1 MKRLV
6 LILSLAFFVA
16 CSDEERPQETENIQ
30 NEKADGE
37 FNMTLDGFVPFETDT
52 IVLFE
57 ANNVGELNYH
67 VDTTLHNF
75 NQELEDIR
83 AQHSNV
89 DLILYNLTFNNNI
102 AVVTDLYFLDTENEE
117 VIDVFG
123 TNSFGSP
130 GLWLA
135 VGDLLLGKCPDGWT
149 SAGSYSTS
157 NGIANATKEIL
168 TPGLQGNGDC
178 VQIQYARGLLSVQIC
193 HRKC

>member
-1 MKRLV
+1 MKRLA
-6 LILSLAFFVA
+6 LILSLAFFIS
-16 CSDEERPQETENIQ
+16 CSDQEKLQETEINQ
-30 NEKADGE
+30 NEILG
-37 FNMTLDGFVPFETDT
+37 DGFKISLEGFVHFETDT

-130 GLWLA
+130 ALWLA
-135 VGDLLLGKCPDGWT
+135 VGDLLLGKCPNGWT
-149 SAGSYSTS
+149 SAGSYSS
-157 NGIANATKEIL
+157 ESGIANATKEIL
-168 TPGLQGNGDC
+168 APGLQGNGDC
-178 VQIQYARGLLSVQIC
+178 VQIQYARGLLTGQITQ
-193 HRKC
+193 RKC